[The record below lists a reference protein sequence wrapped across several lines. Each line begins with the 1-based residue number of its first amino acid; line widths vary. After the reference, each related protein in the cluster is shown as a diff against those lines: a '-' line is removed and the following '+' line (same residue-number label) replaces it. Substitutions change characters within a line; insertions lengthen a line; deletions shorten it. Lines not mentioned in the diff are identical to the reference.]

1 MKLGLCQV
9 GERAAGRRPWWL
21 RSQDMAGHDVPHSR
35 LVQRAGASLTEM
47 TDTHVPA
54 DQKLWVGHWRE
65 VVHCLGENDNVLSAA
80 HRDTL

>member
-1 MKLGLCQV
+1 
-9 GERAAGRRPWWL
+9 
-21 RSQDMAGHDVPHSR
+21 MAGHDVPHSR

-54 DQKLWVGHWRE
+54 DQKLWAGHWRE